1 MKTDQ
6 KNKMITK
13 KGKTGGRRIKIDGR
27 ERQE

>member
-13 KGKTGGRRIKIDGR
+13 KGEKGGRRIKIDGR
-27 ERQE
+27 VRQE